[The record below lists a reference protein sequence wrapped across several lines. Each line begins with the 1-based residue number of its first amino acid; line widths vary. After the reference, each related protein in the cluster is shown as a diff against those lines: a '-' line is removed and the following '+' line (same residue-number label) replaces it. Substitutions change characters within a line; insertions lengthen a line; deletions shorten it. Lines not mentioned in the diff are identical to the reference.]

1 MARYLVNDATRVDAR
16 AKLTTGVI
24 STLIG
29 LQAQEKRYI
38 QANADESVKILKDT
52 VVCVGDSIFK
62 TERDIVLNSTAL
74 DTGSFVVGKDYY
86 IYVCDK
92 GNNQDEEYKISLNST
107 FPLGYDATNSRKIGG
122 FHYGDCRRVNLETLE
137 PVNTSGVAWG
147 SNWEDNVYVGIL
159 PFSVWTLLHRP
170 KCEPE
175 GMVYCESIN
184 KWVDIYLT
192 STNYKSEYNATP
204 LTGSEGLCYWDW
216 HEKVARKLKKF
227 PLSYLEFC
235 SVADGSPNGR
245 DDSNTYAWTHKSNA
259 GRNKTGIIA
268 KAVSSYGLKD
278 CVGNVWEV
286 GKDISFSTQIYT
298 GSGGAWNFKNAT
310 EVKKGAHYTAFNN
323 DVHVALHGADW
334 NDGVSAGSRT
344 VYCSS
349 YLWSVSTHVGCR
361 LACDSL

>member
-1 MARYLVNDATRVDAR
+1 MARYLVNDPDRVDAR
-16 AKLTTGVI
+16 AKLTTSVI

-29 LQAQEKRYI
+29 LQAMDKKYI
-38 QANADESVKILKDT
+38 KASSDASVTVLKDT
-52 VVCVGDSIFK
+52 VICVGDSIFK

-74 DTGSFVVGKDYY
+74 DTGSFAVGKDYY
-86 IYVCDK
+86 IYICDK
-92 GNNQDEEYKISLNST
+92 GNNQDEEFKISLNST
-107 FPLGYDATNSRKIGG
+107 YPLGYSADNSRKIGG
-122 FHYGDCRRVNLETLE
+122 FHYGDVRRTKSDTLE
-137 PVNTSGVAWG
+137 PINASGTAWG
-147 SNWEDNVYVGIL
+147 DGWEDNVFQGIL

-170 KCEPE
+170 IADVE
-175 GMVYCESIN
+175 GMVYCESIG

-192 STNYKSEYNATP
+192 STNYKSEYNATAM
-204 LTGSEGLCYWDW
+204 TGSEGLMYWDW
-216 HEKVARKLKKF
+216 HEKVARRLKKR
-227 PLSYLEFC
+227 PLTYLEFC

-245 DDSNTYAWTHKSNA
+245 DDSNSYGWTHKSNT

-286 GKDISFSTQIYT
+286 GSDISFSTQIYT

-323 DVHVALHGADW
+323 DVHVTLHGGAW
-334 NDGVSAGSRT
+334 RDGVSCGSRA
-344 VYCSS
+344 VHCFHC
-349 YLWSVSTHVGCR
+349 LWLVDTFVGCR

>member
-1 MARYLVNDATRVDAR
+1 MARYLVNDANRVDAR
-16 AKLTTGVI
+16 AKLTTAVI

-29 LQAQEKRYI
+29 LQATEKKYI
-38 QANADESVKILKDT
+38 KASSDASVTILKDT
-52 VVCVGDSIFK
+52 VICVGDSIFK

-74 DTGSFVVGKDYY
+74 DTGSFEVGKDYY

-92 GNNQDEEYKISLNST
+92 GSGQDEEYKISLNST
-107 FPLGYDATNSRKIGG
+107 FPLGYNAVTSRKIGG
-122 FHYGDCRRVNLETLE
+122 FHYGDVRRTKADTLE
-137 PVNTSGVAWG
+137 PINTSGVAWG
-147 SNWEDNVYVGIL
+147 NGWEDNVYQGIL

-170 KCEPE
+170 VADVE
-175 GMVYCESIN
+175 GMVYCESIG

-192 STNYKSEYNATP
+192 STNYKSEYNATAM
-204 LTGSEGLCYWDW
+204 TGSEGLMYYDW
-216 HEKVARKLKKF
+216 HEKVARKTKKH

-245 DDSNTYAWTHKSNA
+245 DDSNTYAWSHTSNS

-286 GKDISFSTQIYT
+286 GRDVSFSTQIYT

-323 DVHVALHGADW
+323 DVHVTLHGGNWYA
-334 NDGVSAGSRT
+334 GASCGSRT
-344 VYCSS
+344 VYCSDF
-349 YLWSVSTHVGCR
+349 LWNVNTHVGCR